1 MRTDHENEVRQRI
14 FHQLKIYGAVLLAL
28 FLYYLWVRFTGLA
41 LPCLFNAATG
51 LLCPGCGI
59 TRFFLALAEGDFARA
74 YSCNQ
79 AIFWLAP
86 LALADFVWFHY
97 LYFRYGEKK
106 SRFHTCALTIMLV
119 ALVVFGIWRNVSV
132 RLI

>member
-1 MRTDHENEVRQRI
+1 MKNYKKNTVRGRI
-14 FHQLKIYGAVLLAL
+14 LHQMGIYGAVLGVLV
-28 FLYYLWVRFTGLA
+28 LYYFWVRITGLA
-41 LPCLFNAATG
+41 LPCLFYMQTG

-59 TRFFLALAEGDFARA
+59 TRLFLSLAEGDFARA

-106 SRFHTCALTIMLV
+106 SRFHTAAMFVMI
-119 ALVVFGIWRNVSV
+119 VVLIIFFIWRNFVI
-132 RLI
+132 R